1 MNYDELIVFID
12 TSIQE
17 PRLVDDTVDLLDEA
31 ISSGCD
37 NEVGECI
44 SRFCKYSITYEH
56 DAIFARELIEYIDG
70 LNENQDNGDQND
82 D

>member
-1 MNYDELIVFID
+1 MNYDELVVFID

-17 PRLVDDTVDLLDEA
+17 SRYVDDVVDLFDEA
-31 ISSGCD
+31 ISSGNA
-37 NEVGECI
+37 NEVGECLHK
-44 SRFCKYSITYEH
+44 FCKYSVTYEH

-70 LNENQDNGDQND
+70 LNESQDNGGQND